1 MFLVLMASCVFVLFI
16 TYYFSMM
23 LPPHTPTIQKHL
35 QNPLTQVAELLEEYL
50 DSGDIDEAA
59 QSLQELDLPRYD
71 HWFVKRAITLAM
83 DRHDRERE
91 MVSVLL
97 SALYSEVVSADQ
109 MARGLHDVLDALDDL
124 TLDVPDASD
133 QLATFIARAVVDDI
147 LPPSF
152 VARLPNGACG
162 GTDEMGAPGHCV
174 AAWHGQLYVGSIITA
189 CQTRNACC
197 VPSYQNHAHVHTP
210 PHTTTHTTS
219 PQTRPRQDSYAPS
232 ARAT

>member
-1 MFLVLMASCVFVLFI
+1 MNEMMYEKEIIHTEMMYEKETIHGRDTTTHTGCDQHDQHVAVFF
-16 TYYFSMM
+16 
-23 LPPHTPTIQKHL
+23 Q
-35 QNPLTQVAELLEEYL
+35 QVAELLEEYL

-83 DRHDRERE
+83 DHHDRERE

-97 SALYSEVVSADQ
+97 STIYSEVVSAEH

-124 TLDVPDASD
+124 TLDVPDAAD

-152 VARLPNGACG
+152 VSRLPRGMYMC
-162 GTDEMGAPGHCV
+162 MCV
-174 AAWHGQLYVGSIITA
+174 
-189 CQTRNACC
+189 
-197 VPSYQNHAHVHTP
+197 
-210 PHTTTHTTS
+210 
-219 PQTRPRQDSYAPS
+219 
-232 ARAT
+232 